1 MNNSSNTVS
10 KNYREIASGEFHDL
24 AIMPHTIVVDVRSAG
39 EFEGGK
45 IRGAINL
52 DVSSSDFMNQIQ
64 NLSKDITYLI
74 YCRSGNRSGMAC
86 AIMNEMGFKEVI
98 NLKQGLLLW
107 PFELV

>member
-1 MNNSSNTVS
+1 MYNSPSPLS
-10 KNYREIASGEFHDL
+10 KKYREIASGEFQDL
-24 AIMPHTIVVDVRSAG
+24 AIMSHTMVMDVRSAG

-45 IRGAINL
+45 IRGAFNL
-52 DVSSSDFMNQIQ
+52 DVSSSNFMNLIQ
-64 NLSKDITYLI
+64 NLSKDKTYLI

>member
-1 MNNSSNTVS
+1 MYSSSGSVV
-10 KNYREIASGEFHDL
+10 KNYKEITSAEFYDL
-24 AIMPHTIVVDVRSAG
+24 AILPHTVVVDVRSAG

-52 DVSSSDFMNQIQ
+52 DVSSSDFMNLIQ
-64 NLSKDITYLI
+64 NLSKDKTYLI

-86 AIMNEMGFKEVI
+86 GIMHEMGFKDVI